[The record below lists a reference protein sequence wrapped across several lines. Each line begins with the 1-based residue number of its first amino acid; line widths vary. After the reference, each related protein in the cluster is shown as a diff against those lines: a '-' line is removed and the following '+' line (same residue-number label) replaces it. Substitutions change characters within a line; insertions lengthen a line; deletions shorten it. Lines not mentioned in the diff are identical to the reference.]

1 MISATPLKFAIW
13 PNTPV
18 KLLDRWTISACFSL
32 LGESTLMAL

>member
-18 KLLDRWTISACFSL
+18 KAAFEVVNLRLL
-32 LGESTLMAL
+32 LGESMLMAL